1 MKNYRTILIALLA
14 TFAVGVLSLGYAYF
28 LEPHRLVVNHHEI
41 EINGWDPAFDG
52 LRIVA
57 LSDIHAG
64 SHAVDEVKLQQVV
77 ETVNTLDADLVVMLG
92 DFVSTAR
99 DRKSVFMA
107 PEVIGENLR
116 GMKAKYGVLA
126 VLGNHDGWHGD
137 ENVREALNSIGYRV
151 LENQLISLDKD
162 GARLRILGLKDH
174 MKLDSWFTFDNTTR
188 RAVRDHGG
196 SGQILVLEHSP
207 DIFHVLNY
215 HKTLGDDFKLML
227 AGHTHGGQLWFPIV
241 GAPFVPSS
249 FGQKYNAGHIREDGK
264 DMFVTTGIGTS
275 LLPLRFMMPP
285 EIAVITVRSAEE
297 QAPR

>member
-1 MKNYRTILIALLA
+1 MKKHRTILKLALA
-14 TFAVGVLSLGYAYF
+14 VAAVGILCLAYAF
-28 LEPHRLVVNHHEI
+28 LIEPHRLVVNHHEL
-41 EINGWDPAFDG
+41 EIKDWDPAFDG

-57 LSDIHAG
+57 FSDIHAG
-64 SHAVDEVKLQQVV
+64 FHAVDEEKLRQVV

-92 DFVSTAR
+92 DFVSTSR
-99 DRKSVFMA
+99 DRKRVFMS
-107 PEVIGENLR
+107 PEVIAENLR

-137 ENVREALNSIGYRV
+137 ESVRQALSSAGYRV
-151 LENQLISLDKD
+151 LENQLITLDKD

-227 AGHTHGGQLWFPIV
+227 AGHTHGGQLWFPII
-241 GAPFVPSS
+241 GSPFVPSS
-249 FGQKYNAGHIREDGK
+249 FGQKYNAGHIHEDGK

-285 EIAVITVRSAEE
+285 EIAVITVRSAGE